1 VVGEPSQ
8 SSNCPKANLVSIFKK
23 SRKYGT
29 ILLCVWLIAS
39 GLISLLD
46 RSIPYAGP
54 VLSVLAI
61 VAGALIL
68 IDR

>member
-1 VVGEPSQ
+1 MSF
-8 SSNCPKANLVSIFKK
+8 FKQ

-29 ILLCVWLIAS
+29 IVLCVWLIAW
-39 GLISLLD
+39 GLIPLLD
-46 RSIPYAGP
+46 RSIPYSGP

-61 VAGALIL
+61 VAGVLIL

>member
-1 VVGEPSQ
+1 
-8 SSNCPKANLVSIFKK
+8 VSIFKK

-29 ILLCVWLIAS
+29 ILLCVWLIAT
-39 GLISLLD
+39 GLISLLGE
-46 RSIPYAGP
+46 SIPHAGQ

-61 VAGALIL
+61 AAGVLIL

>member
-1 VVGEPSQ
+1 M
-8 SSNCPKANLVSIFKK
+8 SIFKK

-39 GLISLLD
+39 GVMPLIRLSFPHD
-46 RSIPYAGP
+46 GQ

-61 VAGALIL
+61 AAGVLIL

>member
-1 VVGEPSQ
+1 M
-8 SSNCPKANLVSIFKK
+8 SIFKK

-39 GLISLLD
+39 GLISILGAN
-46 RSIPYAGP
+46 IPHAGQA
-54 VLSVLAI
+54 LALLAI
-61 VAGALIL
+61 VSGVLIL

>member
-1 VVGEPSQ
+1 M
-8 SSNCPKANLVSIFKK
+8 SIFKK

-39 GLISLLD
+39 GAISLLHAG
-46 RSIPYAGP
+46 IPYSEPILA
-54 VLSVLAI
+54 VLAI
-61 VAGALIL
+61 AAGVLIL

>member
-1 VVGEPSQ
+1 MKVFP
-8 SSNCPKANLVSIFKK
+8 LSIFKQ

-39 GLISLLD
+39 GLISLLSL
-46 RSIPYAGP
+46 SIAHSGQ
-54 VLSVLAI
+54 VLDVLAI
-61 VAGALIL
+61 AAGVLIL

>member
-1 VVGEPSQ
+1 
-8 SSNCPKANLVSIFKK
+8 LSIFKK

-29 ILLCVWLIAS
+29 ILLCIWLIAK
-39 GLISLLD
+39 GVMSLLELSFAHD
-46 RSIPYAGP
+46 GQ

-61 VAGALIL
+61 AAGVLIL

>member
-1 VVGEPSQ
+1 LKVSQ
-8 SSNCPKANLVSIFKK
+8 LSIFKK

-29 ILLCVWLIAS
+29 ILLCIWLIAK
-39 GLISLLD
+39 GVMSLLELSFAHD
-46 RSIPYAGP
+46 GQ

-61 VAGALIL
+61 AAGVLIL

>member
-1 VVGEPSQ
+1 MSHPAPTTS
-8 SSNCPKANLVSIFKK
+8 PKAHLVSFFKK

-39 GLISLLD
+39 GVMSLLSLSFSHD
-46 RSIPYAGP
+46 GQ

-61 VAGALIL
+61 AAGVLIL